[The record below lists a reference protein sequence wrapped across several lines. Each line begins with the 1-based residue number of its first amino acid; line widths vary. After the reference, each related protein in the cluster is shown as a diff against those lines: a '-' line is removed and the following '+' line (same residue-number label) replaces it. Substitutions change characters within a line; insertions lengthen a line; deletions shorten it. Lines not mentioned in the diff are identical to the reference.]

1 MPSLKAKD
9 EGYVFYWASFKKEAR
24 QFLKVTCI
32 CLAPSFT
39 CFLGLNSS
47 DAKQESLAYSLSLT
61 PKLKPKLKFQSSVRF
76 TTKSVS
82 KLFHHLTQH
91 SLITYPNI
99 SSPN

>member
-61 PKLKPKLKFQSSVRF
+61 LLEPYPRFQSTVGL
-76 TTKSVS
+76 TTKPEMKS
-82 KLFHHLTQH
+82 LT
-91 SLITYPNI
+91 
-99 SSPN
+99 